1 VKEAVTDIMTALSDS
16 SERVRSSAIDALA
29 EMGAKEAIPQIL
41 SLFRNKEE
49 KPSVRFRRAIVLGDL
64 NATEA
69 VDDLIAALKDEV
81 EDVRWGAAMAF
92 KKIKSPKAVPALID
106 AITDKSQKVSAEAIR
121 ALYFQTGEKV
131 TPDWFRKESEWKTA
145 QEKWRIWWNENKDRF
160 K

>member
-1 VKEAVTDIMTALSDS
+1 M
-16 SERVRSSAIDALA
+16 RSSAVDALG
-29 EMGAKEAIPQIL
+29 EMGAKEATPQIL
-41 SLFRNKEE
+41 SRLRSKDE
-49 KPSVRFRRAIVLGDL
+49 KPSVRFHSAVALGDL
-64 NATEA
+64 GATEA
-69 VDDLIAALKDEV
+69 VDDLIAALKDES

-92 KKIKSPKAVPALID
+92 KKIKSPKAIPALID
-106 AITDKSQKVSAEAIR
+106 TITDKSQKVSAEAIR